1 MIYLSKQ
8 ILIFS
13 MFVLIL
19 AASSPPTANAT
30 TPPEEIPTWA
40 QSYYLDSPMGGTTP
54 ETAQIKS
61 DRLTAQFDAI
71 FESVTVGEAEQVI
84 IEVDADF
91 KPEGFLTTAEVTA
104 QRADILTAQEGLIN
118 ALKAKDSYY
127 NTIDFEKYE
136 SVPYILVAITQED
149 SADFLDLAD
158 ILNVYADEDSA
169 PPAMWESKSIIG
181 ADTAMTNGFTGSGQ
195 VVAVLDTGIDK
206 THPALISKVV
216 SEACYSSNRRTFTSL
231 CPGGGVKS
239 STAVGS
245 GVNCSSTVS
254 GCDHGTHIAGII
266 AGNDGMSSHGVAP
279 DANLISI
286 NVFSSENGVAK
297 SRRSDQIKGLSR
309 VLALSDT
316 FTIAAVALNVYS
328 GSSASPPC
336 DYDPPRKKIID
347 NLRSVGIATIIPS
360 GNNGFSDR
368 ISKPACISSAIAVGS
383 TDDGSNGTTA
393 DVVSSFSNSS
403 NLVDML
409 APGQSITS
417 SIPGS
422 THTSYAAMAGTS
434 QAAAHVAG
442 GAFAVIKSAF
452 PPLATPD
459 EIEAT
464 LQTEGAEVTDSKN
477 GIIKPRINLYDTVD
491 KFKADGVTVVIS
503 TAEAKADGAQW
514 RVGNGAWKNSGEKV
528 TGLAVGHHNIIFK
541 TTPHPTPPN
550 KMWITPVPINIKINY
565 PPNMIMAFRY
575 IQRNR

>member
-1 MIYLSKQ
+1 MLLKLKTVIITL
-8 ILIFS
+8 
-13 MFVLIL
+13 LIL
-19 AASSPPTANAT
+19 
-30 TPPEEIPTWA
+30 
-40 QSYYLDSPMGGTTP
+40 
-54 ETAQIKS
+54 K
-61 DRLTAQFDAI
+61 
-71 FESVTVGEAEQVI
+71 
-84 IEVDADF
+84 
-91 KPEGFLTTAEVTA
+91 
-104 QRADILTAQEGLIN
+104 
-118 ALKAKDSYY
+118 
-127 NTIDFEKYE
+127 KYE

-169 PPAMWESKSIIG
+169 PAMWESKSIIG

-231 CPGGGVKS
+231 CPGGVKS

-328 GSSASPPC
+328 GSSASPC
-336 DYDPPRKKIID
+336 DYDPRKKIID

-442 GAFAVIKSAF
+442 AFAVIKSAF
-452 PPLATPD
+452 PPCHT
-459 EIEAT
+459 
-464 LQTEGAEVTDSKN
+464 
-477 GIIKPRINLYDTVD
+477 R
-491 KFKADGVTVVIS
+491 
-503 TAEAKADGAQW
+503 
-514 RVGNGAWKNSGEKV
+514 
-528 TGLAVGHHNIIFK
+528 
-541 TTPHPTPPN
+541 
-550 KMWITPVPINIKINY
+550 
-565 PPNMIMAFRY
+565 
-575 IQRNR
+575 